1 MRPLA
6 VNVAQQAALYR
17 GPTGVMPIWES
28 VEIDDRERERERE
41 SSQKPLNAAAGGGSQ
56 GRLTGRCLD
65 GQESTAAGTAYGSI
79 NSINSP
85 LTQSA
90 GLWMALWQAA
100 MIPM

>member
-41 SSQKPLNAAAGGGSQ
+41 FTEAAQCSC
-56 GRLTGRCLD
+56 RRR
-65 GQESTAAGTAYGSI
+65 
-79 NSINSP
+79 
-85 LTQSA
+85 
-90 GLWMALWQAA
+90 
-100 MIPM
+100 

>member
-41 SSQKPLNAAAGGGSQ
+41 RVHRSHSMQL
-56 GRLTGRCLD
+56 
-65 GQESTAAGTAYGSI
+65 QEAVVKGA
-79 NSINSP
+79 
-85 LTQSA
+85 
-90 GLWMALWQAA
+90 
-100 MIPM
+100 